1 MWRHGAPVQHDGAMS
16 HPTLGEPVRYLA
28 DGGAPEREADHSLA
42 GFRLARRLGADGWEV
57 SGHRSADEVVVLD
70 RSPTVGWRRR
80 ARSTVAAAHSDAP
93 PLADL
98 LAIDAEEAPLVSIAV
113 SDRATLD
120 AVVLAAAGAA
130 ATGRIWIRCGDLDLL
145 TTAASE
151 LGPNRPA
158 LIHEAPL
165 SAMPKGPERHAS
177 QLRAAGIDGQ
187 AMDFGQWT
195 GGLTALFHRFD
206 RLCVG
211 RGATHVRMIRE
222 FVEMGVDSAS
232 SLKPERLD
240 EARGELS

>member
-1 MWRHGAPVQHDGAMS
+1 MAMQHDGDMS

-57 SGHRSADEVVVLD
+57 SGHRSADDVVVLA
-70 RSPTVGWRRR
+70 RNPTLGWRRR
-80 ARSTVAAAHSDAP
+80 SRSAITAADDDAP

-98 LAIDAEEAPLVSIAV
+98 LAIDSADAPLVSIAV
-113 SDRATLD
+113 ADRATLD
-120 AVVLAAAGAA
+120 AVALAAVGAGA
-130 ATGRIWIRCGDLDLL
+130 TRRVWIRCGDLDVLAG
-145 TTAASE
+145 AAAD
-151 LGPNRPA
+151 LGPTRPT

-165 SAMPKGPERHAS
+165 AAMAKGPERHAS
-177 QLRAAGIDGQ
+177 HLRAVGVDGQ

-211 RGATHVRMIRE
+211 RGAVHVRMIRE

-232 SLKPERLD
+232 SSNPERLD
-240 EARGELS
+240 EARAELS